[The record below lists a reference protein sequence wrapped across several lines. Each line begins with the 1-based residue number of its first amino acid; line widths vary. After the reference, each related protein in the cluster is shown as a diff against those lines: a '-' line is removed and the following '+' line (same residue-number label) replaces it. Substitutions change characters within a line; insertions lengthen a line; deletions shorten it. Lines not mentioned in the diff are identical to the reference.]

1 LKNLENPI
9 KNGKRRRISFVGL
22 AVWDV
27 VLDLDLEFALLEL
40 RVEDCSLAQSNS
52 SIVSG
57 GGGEY
62 TLACSQNNSVPLQH
76 Q

>member
-1 LKNLENPI
+1 MAEDFFCRSFSLGYGMDFGL
-9 KNGKRRRISFVGL
+9 RIAVGIWIWSLGVEGCIL
-22 AVWDV
+22 AG
-27 VLDLDLEFALLEL
+27 LG
-40 RVEDCSLAQSNS
+40 S

-62 TLACSQNNSVPLQH
+62 TLARSQNNSVPLQI